1 MGIPYEA
8 NPDRLYLDSKMVQ
21 VFLKD
26 PNGINVE
33 LGFFPHRD
41 AMFGESMA
49 EYQAAARKGDKKLK
63 TKSKKKKPA
72 RDMVPT

>member
-1 MGIPYEA
+1 
-8 NPDRLYLDSKMVQ
+8 MVQ

-41 AMFGESMA
+41 AMFDKSKA
-49 EYQAAARKGDKKLK
+49 EYQAKARAGDTAIGTAA
-63 TKSKKKKPA
+63 KKPEKVTA
-72 RDMVPT
+72 